1 MPPPAAGGQVYLD
14 RIRTRLKA
22 GDLPGYPAQEVMG
35 HELRQEYTTAPPTAR
50 PASVLALIYPIHDV
64 LHLLF
69 IQRTSP
75 PGDRHGGQIS
85 FPGGSADPGDKSAA
99 ATALREA
106 EEEVGID
113 PTRVELLGELTP
125 LYIPVSNFLV
135 NPFVG
140 YLLKR
145 PTFIL
150 QVSEVARV
158 LELPLAGFFAGGVVA
173 RRDKKLYTGLILK
186 DVPHWQVSGEAVWG
200 ATAMIVGELVAI
212 GKPLDASE
220 ASNG

>member
-1 MPPPAAGGQVYLD
+1 MATQFGGQPHLD
-14 RIRTRLKA
+14 RIRKRLQS
-22 GDLPGYPAQEVMG
+22 GQSLPGYAAQEVMG
-35 HELRQEYTTAPPTAR
+35 HELRKDYAQAPPTAR
-50 PASVLALIYPIHDV
+50 AASVLALIYPVADE

-85 FPGGSADPGDKSAA
+85 FPGGSADPGDDGPA

-113 PTRVELLGELTP
+113 PARVELLGELTP

-140 YLLKR
+140 YLPER
-145 PTFIL
+145 PHFVL
-150 QVSEVARV
+150 QESEVARV
-158 LELPLAGFFAGGVVA
+158 LELPLAAFFVEGIVGY
-173 RRDKKLYTGLILK
+173 RDKKLFNGLVLK
-186 DVPHWQVSGEAVWG
+186 EVPHWLVGGEAIWG
-200 ATAMIVGELVAI
+200 ATAMMVGELVAV
-212 GKPLDASE
+212 GR
-220 ASNG
+220 